1 MCQSHPIVM
10 NFLLKKYLKFAKKE
24 ENSHESRRKLT
35 LKTTFFKK
43 NFKINDHKSMVIYV
57 SILLK
62 KGNKITILSWIFL
75 WKLSKKRRKKSCDK
89 CVFAIFF
96 FIVFEKYGNENSVNL
111 QHLVSKNCLKITI
124 LSCVFC

>member
-43 NFKINDHKSMVIYV
+43 KFKINDHKSMVIYV

-62 KGNKITILSWIFL
+62 KGNKITIHSWIFL
-75 WKLSKKRRKKSCDK
+75 WKLSKKRRKQSCDK

-96 FIVFEKYGNENSVNL
+96 FNVFEKYGNEISVNL
-111 QHLVSKNCLKITI
+111 QHVFLKI
-124 LSCVFC
+124 V